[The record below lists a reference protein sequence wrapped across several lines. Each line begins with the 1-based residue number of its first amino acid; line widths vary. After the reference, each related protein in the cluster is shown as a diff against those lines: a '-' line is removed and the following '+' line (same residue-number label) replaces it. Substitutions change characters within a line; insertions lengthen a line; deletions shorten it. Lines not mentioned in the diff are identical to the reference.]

1 MPNRYIYRQDKRQ
14 VGETHLPFAA
24 VAERGQS
31 MREKRKDFWW
41 GAFVGALAVT
51 VVLMGGRLSSALS
64 GGSGPESRATQNKIR
79 AVNALIKSHYLNE
92 RDEQALSDGMLRG
105 LVAGLDDTY
114 AAYYTASEYEEIQ
127 NANNGEYD
135 GLGLVMQKDG
145 TTGEVTIVDCYE
157 GTPAEAAGIKSGD
170 TLISADG
177 LLAAEVELDVL
188 AAAIKGSQ
196 EKTVRLVLTRDG
208 ETYER
213 DVEKARIE
221 VHMVDSRMLEDQ
233 IGYIRISQFTAHVA
247 EDFRKAYE
255 SMTSE
260 GMKGLIVDLRSNPGG
275 LMDSVVDTLN
285 IFMPQGLLVYTEDR
299 AGERT
304 EYSSEGETPIEIP
317 LVVLVNGNSA
327 SASEIFA
334 GAVKDYG
341 VGTLVGTVTFGKGI
355 VQKTYT
361 MADGSAVKMTTAYYY
376 TPKGECIHG
385 KGIQPDVEVEPDTDG
400 EADVQLQR
408 AVEICRKG

>member
-1 MPNRYIYRQDKRQ
+1 
-14 VGETHLPFAA
+14 
-24 VAERGQS
+24 
-31 MREKRKDFWW
+31 MRERRKDFWW
-41 GAFVGALAVT
+41 GALVGALTVMAVLLG
-51 VVLMGGRLSSALS
+51 VRLASAL
-64 GGSGPESRATQNKIR
+64 GGDTGPESRATRNKIR
-79 AVNALIKSHYLNE
+79 AVDALIRSHYLNE
-92 RDEQALSDGMLRG
+92 RDDQALSDGMLRG

-145 TTGEVTIVDCYE
+145 ATGEVTIVDCYE
-157 GTPAEAAGIKSGD
+157 GTPAEAAGIEAGD
-170 TLISADG
+170 VLVSADG
-177 LLAAEVELDVL
+177 LQAVDVELDVL
-188 AAAIKGSQ
+188 AAAIKGS
-196 EKTVRLVLTRDG
+196 EENAVHLVLMRAG
-208 ETYER
+208 ETYEK

-221 VHMVDSRMLEDQ
+221 VHMVESRMLEDQ

-247 EDFRKAYE
+247 EDFTKAYE
-255 SMTSE
+255 SMLAD
-260 GMKGLIVDLRSNPGG
+260 GMKGLVVDLRSNPGG

-285 IFMPQGLLVYTEDR
+285 VFMPEGLLVYTEDR
-299 AGERT
+299 AGART
-304 EYSSEGETPIEIP
+304 EYSSGGESPIEIP
-317 LVVLVNGNSA
+317 LAVLVNGNSA

-355 VQKTYT
+355 VQKTYS

-385 KGIQPDVEVEPDTDG
+385 KGIQPDVEVEPEQDSG
-400 EADVQLQR
+400 EDVQLQK
-408 AVEICRKG
+408 AVEICRKK

>member
-1 MPNRYIYRQDKRQ
+1 
-14 VGETHLPFAA
+14 
-24 VAERGQS
+24 

-41 GAFVGALAVT
+41 GALVGALAVMA
-51 VVLMGGRLSSALS
+51 VLLGVRLSSALS
-64 GGSGPESRATQNKIR
+64 GDIGPESRATRNKIH
-79 AVNALIKSHYLNE
+79 AVEALIRSHYLNE
-92 RDEQALSDGMLRG
+92 RDDQALSDGMLRG
-105 LVAGLDDTY
+105 LVAGLDDDY

-145 TTGEVTIVDCYE
+145 DTGEVTIVDCYK
-157 GTPAEAAGIKSGD
+157 GTPAQEAGIKAGD
-170 TLISADG
+170 ILVSAEG
-177 LLAAEVELDVL
+177 LQAVDVELDVL
-188 AAAIKGSQ
+188 AAAIKGS
-196 EKTVRLVLTRDG
+196 EGKSVHLVLVRNG
-208 ETYER
+208 ETFEK

-247 EDFRKAYE
+247 EDFDEAYKSLLE
-255 SMTSE
+255 D
-260 GMKGLIVDLRSNPGG
+260 GMKGLVVDLRSNPGG

-285 IFMPQGLLVYTEDR
+285 VFMPKGLLVYTEDR

-304 EYSSEGETPIEIP
+304 EYSSEGGSPIEIP
-317 LVVLVNGNSA
+317 LAVLVNGNSA

-385 KGIQPDVEVEPDTDG
+385 KGIRPDVEVEPRADSG
-400 EADVQLQR
+400 EDVQLQR

>member
-1 MPNRYIYRQDKRQ
+1 
-14 VGETHLPFAA
+14 
-24 VAERGQS
+24 

-41 GAFVGALAVT
+41 GALVGALAVMA
-51 VVLMGGRLSSALS
+51 VLLGVRLSSALS
-64 GGSGPESRATQNKIR
+64 GDIGPESRATRNKIH
-79 AVNALIKSHYLNE
+79 AVEALIRSHYLNE
-92 RDEQALSDGMLRG
+92 RDDQALSDGMLRG
-105 LVAGLDDTY
+105 LVAGLDDDY

-145 TTGEVTIVDCYE
+145 DTGEVTIVDCYK
-157 GTPAEAAGIKSGD
+157 GTPAQEAGIKAGD
-170 TLISADG
+170 ILVSAEG
-177 LLAAEVELDVL
+177 LQAVDVELDVL
-188 AAAIKGSQ
+188 AAAIKGS
-196 EKTVRLVLTRDG
+196 EGKSVHLVLVRNG
-208 ETYER
+208 ETFEK

-247 EDFRKAYE
+247 EDFDEAYKSLLE
-255 SMTSE
+255 D
-260 GMKGLIVDLRSNPGG
+260 GMKGLVVDLRSNPGG

-285 IFMPQGLLVYTEDR
+285 VFMPKGLLVYTEDR

-304 EYSSEGETPIEIP
+304 EYSSEGGSPIEIP
-317 LVVLVNGNSA
+317 LAVLVNGNSA

-385 KGIQPDVEVEPDTDG
+385 KGIRPDVEVKPRADG
-400 EADVQLQR
+400 GEDVQLQR

>member
-1 MPNRYIYRQDKRQ
+1 
-14 VGETHLPFAA
+14 
-24 VAERGQS
+24 
-31 MREKRKDFWW
+31 MRERRKDFWW
-41 GAFVGALAVT
+41 GALAGALAVMA
-51 VVLMGGRLSSALS
+51 VLLGVRLSSALS
-64 GGSGPESRATQNKIR
+64 GDIGPESRATRNKIR
-79 AVNALIKSHYLNE
+79 AVNALIRSHYLND
-92 RDEQALSDGMLRG
+92 RDDQALSDGMLRG

-135 GLGLVMQKDG
+135 GLGLVMRKDG

-157 GTPAEAAGIKSGD
+157 GTPAEAAGIKAGD
-170 TLISADG
+170 ILVSADG
-177 LLAAEVELDVL
+177 LEAVDVELDVL
-188 AAAIKGSQ
+188 AAAIKGS
-196 EKTVRLVLTRDG
+196 EGETVHLVLMRDG
-208 ETYER
+208 ETYEK

-221 VHMVDSRMLEDQ
+221 VHMVESRMLEGQ

-247 EDFRKAYE
+247 EDFSKAYE
-255 SMTSE
+255 SMLAD
-260 GMKGLIVDLRSNPGG
+260 GMKGLVVDLRSNPGG

-285 IFMPQGLLVYTEDR
+285 IFMPEGLLVYTENR

-304 EYSSEGETPIEIP
+304 EYSSAGDSPIEIP
-317 LVVLVNGNSA
+317 LAVLVNGSSA

-355 VQKTYT
+355 VQKTYS

-385 KGIQPDVEVEPDTDG
+385 KGIRPDVEVEPDPDSG
-400 EADVQLQR
+400 EDVQLQR